1 MNIELKKKSVLNWWK
16 ILAILLLFYTVIGG
30 LLMEVPRRDIL
41 NESIRNLYFHVPMW
55 FGMII
60 MLTISAVASIGYLSN
75 SKSRFDI
82 IASEMVN
89 MGAIF
94 GILGLI
100 TGMLWAEYTWG
111 KFWSGDPK
119 QKASVAGLL
128 IYFGYMVLRAS
139 FSDDQLRA
147 RVSAVFSILAY
158 PTFIVL
164 IFVLPRLVDSLHP
177 GNGGNPGFNAY
188 DLDARM
194 RMVFY
199 PAVIAFSLLGVW
211 IATLRIR
218 IRTID
223 NLVIDK
229 NYEKENSVILDHKVK

>member
-1 MNIELKKKSVLNWWK
+1 MNVELKKKSVLNWWK
-16 ILAILLLFYTVIGG
+16 ILTILLLFYTVIGG
-30 LLMEVPRRDIL
+30 FLMEVPRRDIL

-60 MLTISAVASIGYLSN
+60 MLTISAFASVGYLSN

-89 MGAIF
+89 MGVIF

-111 KFWSGDPK
+111 SYWSGDPK

-128 IYFGYMVLRAS
+128 IYCAYMVLRAS

-194 RMVFY
+194 RAVFY
-199 PAVIAFSLLGVW
+199 PSVIAFSLLGIW
-211 IATLRIR
+211 IASLRIR
-218 IRTID
+218 IRNID
-223 NLVIDK
+223 SILVDK
-229 NYEKENSVILDHKVK
+229 NYQNKKSLALDHKV